1 MNYTNYSVIDFV
13 MDEYFQQ
20 WVLHPGKES
29 DYHWYQWLK
38 DHPDKHYE
46 IHEARKLILLQ
57 SFKHTAVPVSKLA
70 EIRENIKKNADFRPA
85 VAIYNKPQNPV
96 LALGWLKIAAS
107 LLLLLATGMGLYLL
121 RFDYPRTV
129 ATTYGQIKEIILP
142 DSSKVILNAN
152 SSVEYSSNWTAGNKR
167 EIWLRGEAYFEVA
180 KQEAGLG
187 TPLET
192 PQAGQADTAFI
203 KFIVHVDGLDV
214 EVVGTQ
220 FNVNNRDGAVKV
232 VLNEGKVRIRANDGK
247 QVSMVPGEMLT
258 YSVKSK
264 DLLKRLV
271 DPEKH
276 ISWRNYHLIFEG
288 EQLQEIATLLE
299 TDYGVK
305 VVFTNPDLAK
315 KKITGVL
322 PSDNL
327 DVILEA
333 LQTIYGIR
341 IKKEGDKV
349 LFQH

>member
-1 MNYTNYSVIDFV
+1 
-13 MDEYFQQ
+13 
-20 WVLHPGKES
+20 
-29 DYHWYQWLK
+29 
-38 DHPDKHYE
+38 
-46 IHEARKLILLQ
+46 
-57 SFKHTAVPVSKLA
+57 
-70 EIRENIKKNADFRPA
+70 
-85 VAIYNKPQNPV
+85 VAIYKKPQRY
-96 LALGWLKIAAS
+96 ALSSGWLKVAAALFI
-107 LLLLLATGMGLYLL
+107 LLITGMGLYLL
-121 RFDYPRTV
+121 KFDYPRTV
-129 ATTYGQIKEIILP
+129 ATGYGQIKEIMLP

-152 SSVEYSSNWTAGNKR
+152 SLVKYSSNWTAGNKR

-180 KQEAGLG
+180 KQEAGMG

-192 PQAGQADTAFI
+192 PQAGQVDTAFT

-258 YSVKSK
+258 YSAKSRN
-264 DLLKRLV
+264 LLKKLV

-288 EQLQEIATLLE
+288 EQLQEIASLLE

-315 KKITGVL
+315 KKITGIL

-341 IKKEGDKV
+341 IKKDGDKV
-349 LFQH
+349 LFQK